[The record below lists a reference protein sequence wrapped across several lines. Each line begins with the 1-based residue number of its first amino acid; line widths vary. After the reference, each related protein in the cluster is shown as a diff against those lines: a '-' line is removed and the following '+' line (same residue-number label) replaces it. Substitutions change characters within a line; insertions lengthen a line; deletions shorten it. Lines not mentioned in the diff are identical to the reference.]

1 MNMLDYA
8 RDNGVPVW
16 NPVKLLDFLRA
27 KDEAAFTKIKW
38 KGKNK
43 LSFKIKSALN
53 HGNKLSCM
61 ISYSFDAKKINEIT
75 INGIK
80 QAYLVRHVK
89 GFDYA
94 FITIKPGSV
103 YRVVV
108 TYLS

>member
-8 RDNGVPVW
+8 KDNGIPVW
-16 NPVKLLDFLRA
+16 NPVKLLGFLRA

-53 HGNKLSCM
+53 NGNKLSC
-61 ISYSFDAKKINEIT
+61 IIPYSFDAKKINEIT

-80 QAYLVRHVK
+80 QAYLVKHVK

-108 TYLS
+108 TYLN

>member
-8 RDNGVPVW
+8 NHKHIPVW
-16 NPVKLLDFLRA
+16 TPVKLLEFLKA

-75 INGIK
+75 IDGIK

-94 FITIKPGSV
+94 FLTIKPGTAYSM
-103 YRVVV
+103 VVK
-108 TYLS
+108 YSK